1 MNSVIEKYTG
11 AKSKIFRFPGGSSNT
26 VSRSYAKGV
35 VKQIANKMLNDGYQY
50 FDWDV
55 SSGDAAG
62 AGRSK
67 IYQNVVNGVK
77 SCSRCIVLMHDI
89 KATTANELDNI
100 LKTLTASG
108 YRFAPLTINSPTVHH
123 KIAN

>member
-1 MNSVIEKYTG
+1 
-11 AKSKIFRFPGGSSNT
+11 
-26 VSRSYAKGV
+26 
-35 VKQIANKMLNDGYQY
+35 MLKDGYQY

-62 AGRSK
+62 ASRQG
-67 IYQNVVNGVK
+67 IYNNVVNGAK

-89 KATTANELDNI
+89 KPNTANELDNI
-100 LKTLTASG
+100 LKTLTERG
-108 YRFAPLTINSPTVHH
+108 YKFATLDINSPTVHH